1 MERRSDERAPDL
13 ALLAAVAI
21 GQLVPDERPLAQL
34 WAQACAAPHEA
45 PWRGAGRAELPA
57 ELVARLEAQV
67 AGGAAAAE
75 VRRAAELRLA
85 LRPWLDERYPAALR
99 DLVGP
104 PPLLWVRGHG
114 PLPEVATAVTVVGA
128 RSSTARGRA
137 FAFEL
142 GRAIAERGGTVVSGL
157 AIGIDQAA
165 LEGALAAGGVA
176 CAVLGCGLDR
186 IYPPGAEPLAGRIE
200 ERGTIVSEMAVGTPP
215 YKNHFPR
222 RNRILAALGRATLVV
237 EADLQSGSLITAHR
251 ALELGRG
258 VHAVPGAIDAA
269 TSRGTNRLIRD
280 GAHPL
285 LEIGDLDLVLP
296 GSKRAAD
303 DQRAPLLDR
312 LSRAMTAEEL
322 ARRAGLSLDKTR
334 LRLVELEA
342 EGRVS
347 PLGGGLWQR
356 RD

>member
-1 MERRSDERAPDL
+1 MEPRVDGRDVDD
-13 ALLAAVAI
+13 ALLGVVAI
-21 GQLVPDERPLAQL
+21 AQLAPDERELACL
-34 WAQACAAPHEA
+34 WAHARERPEEP
-45 PWRGAGRAELPA
+45 PWRAPGLAAEFA
-57 ELVARLEAQV
+57 VRLEAQV
-67 AGGAAAAE
+67 ASGAAAE
-75 VRRAAELRLA
+75 ETRCAAALRLA
-85 LRPWLDERYPAALR
+85 LVAWRDARYPAALR

-104 PPLLWVRGHG
+104 PPLLWVRGRG
-114 PLPEVATAVTVVGA
+114 KLPELANAVTVVGA

-165 LEGALAAGGVA
+165 HEGALAAGGA
-176 CAVLGCGLDR
+176 CCAVLGCGLDR

-200 ERGTIVSEMAVGTPP
+200 EQGTIVSEMAIGTPP

-222 RNRILAALGRATLVV
+222 RNRLLAALGRATLVV

-258 VHAVPGAIDAA
+258 VHAVPGAIDAV

-285 LEIGDLDLVLP
+285 LELDDLDLVLP
-296 GSKRAAD
+296 GNLHGGKQTRAT
-303 DQRAPLLDR
+303 LLD
-312 LSRAMTAEEL
+312 LLAEPVAAGEV
-322 ARRAGLSLDKTR
+322 ARRARLSLDKTL

-342 EGRVS
+342 DGRVVR
-347 PLGGGLWQR
+347 LGGGLWR
-356 RD
+356 RRE